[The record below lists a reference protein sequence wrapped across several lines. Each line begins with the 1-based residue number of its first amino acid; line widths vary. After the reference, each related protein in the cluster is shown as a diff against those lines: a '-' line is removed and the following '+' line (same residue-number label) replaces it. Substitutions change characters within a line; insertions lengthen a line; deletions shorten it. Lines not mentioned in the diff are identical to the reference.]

1 MVTESEQ
8 KYAQPGSA
16 EYIMHL
22 QQKRKKAIS
31 DGV

>member
-22 QQKRKKAIS
+22 QQQKRKKAI
-31 DGV
+31 